1 MNNSNLTK
9 KDLMRF
15 FKNLRKE
22 DLIEIRLL
30 YKKNWKKR
38 ILSELKSE
46 NILSVKVKSPNGRNI
61 IIAIGG
67 FSEVSRNN
75 GEVACVWL
83 LTSKEVYSHKIFFMK
98 EIIRH
103 LSVAQIKYK
112 IIYNR
117 IYKSNFEAKFWL
129 KKLGFCFD
137 NPFPE
142 RLNIKKDFEFFYK
155 IGGVS

>member
-1 MNNSNLTK
+1 MNKPNLTK

-22 DLIEIRLL
+22 DLLEIRLL

-38 ILSELKSE
+38 ILAELKSE
-46 NILSVKVKSPNGRNI
+46 NVLSVRIKSKNGRNL
-61 IIAIGG
+61 IIAVGG
-67 FSEVSRNN
+67 FSEVSGNN
-75 GEVACVWL
+75 EKIACAWL
-83 LTSKEVYSHKIFFMK
+83 LTSNEVYHHKIFFLK

-103 LSVAQIKYK
+103 ISAAQSKYK

-117 IYKSNFEAKFWL
+117 IYKSNFESKFWL

-137 NPFPE
+137 NPFPAG
-142 RLNIKKDFEFFYK
+142 LNIKNDFEFFYK

>member
-1 MNNSNLTK
+1 MNNSNLKK

-15 FKNLRKE
+15 LKNLRHE

-30 YKKNWKKR
+30 HKKNWKKR

-46 NILSVKVKSPNGRNI
+46 NILSVKVKSQNGRNI

-67 FSEVSRNN
+67 FSEVSHNDD
-75 GEVACVWL
+75 EIACVWL
-83 LTSKEVYSHKIFFMK
+83 LTSKEVYSHKIFFLK

-103 LSVAQIKYK
+103 LSAAQSKYK

-117 IYKSNFEAKFWL
+117 IYKSNFESKFWL

-137 NPFPE
+137 NPFPKG
-142 RLNIKKDFEFFYK
+142 LNIKNDFEFFYK